1 MCVCVCVC
9 VCVCLCVCWGVGI
22 HVKRLGRNKGGKGG
36 GFLSECTFSIL
47 SRENTECKNPKVVK
61 KKKKMEG

>member
-9 VCVCLCVCWGVGI
+9 VGGGGGGGGGLGI

-36 GFLSECTFSIL
+36 RGFLSECTFSIL

-61 KKKKMEG
+61 KN